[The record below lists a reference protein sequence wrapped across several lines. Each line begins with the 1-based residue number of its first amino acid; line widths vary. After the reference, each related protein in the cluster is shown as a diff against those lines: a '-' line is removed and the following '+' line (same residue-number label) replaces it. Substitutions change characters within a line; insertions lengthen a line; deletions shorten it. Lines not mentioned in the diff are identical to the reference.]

1 MPVRVTPQQATAK
14 WLTGISGANE
24 RMKQGALNVQT
35 APGQLAAAAADK
47 WLAKVTAAKPK
58 FIANSKAISL
68 QDWQNAYINTGLPR
82 VTQGAQDKQA
92 KYTNAM
98 GPFFNYMN
106 QGLQAIDKMPNNT
119 IEDAVQRAGAMI
131 RWNAKYVKGNAVAG
145 S

>member
-58 FIANSKAISL
+58 FIANSKAVSL

-106 QGLQAIDKMPNNT
+106 QGLATIDKMPNNT
-119 IEDAVQRAGAMI
+119 IEDAVQRAAAMI

-145 S
+145 G